1 MHKLLERQLRSHFG
15 DLASVPAELAP
26 LVDAVSRAYEE
37 ADGDRALLERS
48 LELSSQ
54 ELLQRFQA
62 LRKQQNEQQVI
73 FNSAPALIFYK
84 DTENRIL
91 RLNELG
97 ARAMGRPIAELEG
110 KSCYDVMPHDV
121 AKRLHDDD
129 LEVVRSGQP
138 KLGIVESHPDAS
150 GVDHWVRTDKV
161 PYRDETGKV
170 VGVVV
175 FSQDITEQ
183 KKAEEDLKAAYRKLE
198 ELVKF
203 RTQFLNTTAHELR
216 TPLTPIILQSHLLR
230 DALSHL
236 SDPQQR
242 KGFEIL
248 DRNIRRLDSLVRDV
262 LDAARLQS
270 GRLPLR
276 VAELDMARVVG
287 DAVET
292 VAPQAEQQHI
302 TLESRSER
310 PLLVAGDPV
319 RLGQVLTNLL
329 ANALKFTPEGGKIT
343 VTAVASSGHAIVSVQ
358 DTGIGVP
365 PGQIARLFQPFSQV
379 HDPMQTTA
387 PGTGLGLYVSRG
399 IVEQHGGN
407 IWCYSAGPNAGST
420 FSFRLP
426 LLKPGAPIVVAEKPE
441 EPVMAPATP
450 TTAPIRP

>member
-1 MHKLLERQLRSHFG
+1 MHKLLERQVRSHFG
-15 DLASVPAELAP
+15 DAANLSADVRAFLETIGQ
-26 LVDAVSRAYEE
+26 AYEE
-37 ADGDRALLERS
+37 GDADRALLERS

-54 ELLQRFQA
+54 ELLQRFHA

-73 FNSAPALIFYK
+73 FNAAPALIFYK
-84 DTENRIL
+84 DAENRIL
-91 RLNELG
+91 RVNDLG
-97 ARAMGRPIAELEG
+97 ARAMGRPTAELEG
-110 KSCYDVMPHDV
+110 KSCYDLMPHDV

-129 LEVVRSGQP
+129 LEVIRSGTP
-138 KLGIVESHPDAS
+138 KLGIVESHPDAA
-150 GVDHWVRTDKV
+150 GADHWVRTDKV
-161 PYRDETGKV
+161 PYRDEKGEI

-183 KKAEEDLKAAYRKLE
+183 KKAEEELKAAYRKLE

-230 DALSHL
+230 DALGNA

-276 VAELDMARVVG
+276 VAEVDLARVVA

-302 TLESRSER
+302 TLESRCER
-310 PLLVAGDPV
+310 PLPVAGDAV

-329 ANALKFTPEGGKIT
+329 ANALKFTPAGGKIS
-343 VTAVASSGHAIVSVQ
+343 VVAVASGDQALVAVQ

-365 PGQIARLFQPFSQV
+365 PAQVPRLFQPFSQV

-407 IWCYSAGPNAGST
+407 IWCYSAGANAGST
-420 FSFRLP
+420 FSFRMP
-426 LLKPGAPIVVAEKPE
+426 VLKAGAPIAVPAAAAE
-441 EPVMAPATP
+441 VIAPAIP
-450 TTAPIRP
+450 TTAPLRP